1 MISDLLEVIVK
12 RSPKRKKTINA
23 HMQNGKIIIQ
33 IPTGLSKSE
42 ETLIIQ
48 KMQKRLEMRKNAQ
61 ESKNRELLGRR
72 FNFLNNKFFS
82 GKLEAS
88 LSFSERQEYRN
99 GSCTPANKTIRISH
113 NLIDMPVWVLDYVLM
128 HEMTH
133 LIYSNHSKEFWRKVN
148 EYKYTERA
156 RGFLI
161 AKGMEKED
169 NIPDN

>member
-12 RSPKRKKTINA
+12 RSVKRKKTINA
-23 HMQNGKIIIQ
+23 HIKYGKIIIQ

-42 ETLIIQ
+42 EISIVQ
-48 KMQKRLEMRKNAQ
+48 KMRKRLEARKDVKD
-61 ESKNRELLGRR
+61 SKNRDLLERR
-72 FNFLNNKFFS
+72 FNFLNTKFFS
-82 GKLEAS
+82 GRLVAS
-88 LSFSERQEYRN
+88 LSFSGRQEFRN
-99 GSCTPANKTIRISH
+99 GSCSPANKTIRISH
-113 NLIDMPVWVLDYVLM
+113 NLISMPVWVLDYVLM

-133 LIYSNHSKEFWRKVN
+133 LLYSNHSKEFWKKVN

-169 NIPDN
+169 NGPNN